1 MVVHIICNEVE
12 SFEGKLAEAQSAV
25 GDRGVLA
32 VLFTGAVAE
41 ETGKSWCPDC
51 TAALPVIKAAIDKL
65 EGACLLEVPITR
77 SDFRKDDLFYKSS
90 SKIKLQCVPT
100 LVRWDTQNRLDD
112 SQSQKPELVELLL
125 SDE

>member
-1 MVVHIICNEVE
+1 MVHIICNEVE

-25 GDRGVLA
+25 GDHGVLA
-32 VLFTGAVAE
+32 VLFTGAVVE

-51 TAALPVIKAAIDKL
+51 TAAFPVIKAAIDKL
-65 EGACLLEVPITR
+65 EGACLLEVPIAR
-77 SDFRKDDLFYKSS
+77 SDFRKDDLYYRSS
-90 SKIKLQCVPT
+90 SIKLQCVPT
-100 LVRWDTQNRLDD
+100 LIRWDTQNRLDD